1 MKKKLV
7 DRKVSLRI
15 IKIDKIKIKKEKVF
29 FKK

>member
-7 DRKVSLRI
+7 DHRVSLRI